1 MMRKAV
7 TESPL
12 DTLVD
17 ELMTLGLSKAAATL
31 EEQYNSPDFLNCD
44 RMTLLSRIIE
54 PEYDSCINKRFSSR
68 LRFAHLSGCP
78 EDLSNC
84 VDSKDRSYMPEDIT
98 SRLSSFDFVRNGMNV
113 CILGASDSGKTYLAK
128 SLGIMACNEFSVEYY
143 ETEAL
148 LESLADL
155 KAMDFSK
162 YSKRKKHLCK
172 LDLLILDDF
181 LLHSIADEQQVKI
194 LHELLN
200 SRTESFK
207 STIVC
212 SQRLPENWKAMIL
225 DDDIAADAIVKRA
238 TKHFTVMITSHKDS

>member
-1 MMRKAV
+1 MRKAV

-54 PEYDSCINKRFSSR
+54 PEYDSCVNKRFSSR

-128 SLGIMACNEFSVEYY
+128 SLG
-143 ETEAL
+143 